1 MKTIITSNEFKK
13 MQNKK
18 QSRTYYDRL
27 EDAINYG
34 FNFDND
40 IFIQEEDSLILKF
53 NDVYFLSHN
62 DILRIHFK
70 RLYKYIKL
78 WKERVKSIS
87 KKIDINKWE
96 NVKNKLLKIEFIY
109 VNNNNEFLD
118 YDSTIASFKFI
129 LDGLTESKIIID
141 DNQDHVP
148 IILSKQ
154 LKSKEKNSI
163 IVIITVLNQEEIN
176 NYFSEESKKIIINN
190 Y

>member
-1 MKTIITSNEFKK
+1 MKTVISSNEFKK
-13 MQNKK
+13 IQNKK
-18 QSRTYYDRL
+18 TARTYYDRL

-40 IFIQEEDSLILKF
+40 IIIQKEESLVIKF
-53 NDVYFLSHN
+53 NNVYFLSHN

-78 WKERVKSIS
+78 WKERVIYIS
-87 KKIDINKWE
+87 KKIDTNLWE
-96 NVKNKLLKIEFIY
+96 PIKNQPLKIEFIY
-109 VNNNNEFLD
+109 LNNNNEFLD

-141 DNQDHVP
+141 DNQQHIP

-154 LKSKEKNSI
+154 IKSKDNNGI
-163 IVIITVLNQEEIN
+163 ILIITPLKEEEIN
-176 NYFSEESKKIIINN
+176 NYFSNESKNIVDNI
-190 Y
+190 